1 MIDYDI
7 YYRDSLSELD
17 ISNLKDIDIFISA
30 YNESERVGR
39 VYNKIVAKI
48 NFGLYSQNIIFQK
61 KSLLL

>member
-39 VYNKIVAKI
+39 VYNKIVAKNKFWFI
-48 NFGLYSQNIIFQK
+48 QPE
-61 KSLLL
+61 